1 MTQSTRSFDFLGEL
15 CDSVAN
21 KMKQFDFLILG
32 SGIAGLTF
40 ALKVAPRGRVAI
52 VTKKDRA
59 ESNTNYAQGG
69 IASVTSR
76 EDSFESHVRDTLTA
90 GAGLCKENVVRTI
103 VEEGPARIAE
113 LIELGMKFSER
124 EIPASHGAHELD
136 LGKEGGH
143 SKRRILHAKDVT
155 GREIER
161 ALLDA
166 ISRQPNIEIFENHIA
181 IDLITSQKL
190 GYVGENRC
198 LGAYV
203 FDKKGNRVW
212 TFAAPVTVL
221 ATGGCGKV
229 YLYTT
234 NPDIATGDGVAMAYR
249 AGASIANME
258 FVQFHPTCLYH
269 PKAKS
274 FLISEAVR
282 GEGGILKT
290 LDGREFM
297 DAVHPL
303 KSLAPRD
310 IVARAI
316 DSEMK
321 KYGADCV
328 HLDITHKPA
337 KFIIERFPNI
347 YQTCLRYGIDIT
359 REPIPVVPAAHYQCG
374 GVVTNVDGETD
385 IAGLFAVGEVACT
398 GLHGANRLAS
408 NSLLEALV
416 CAHRAAEKTF
426 NVQHSTFNIQQIPVW
441 QSGSATNADEL
452 VVVAHNWD
460 EIRRL
465 MWDYVGIVRT
475 NKRLQRAQSRLANL
489 QQEIQEYYWNF
500 IVTADLL
507 ELRNIATVAELIVRC
522 ALMRPESRG
531 LNYNLDFP
539 DLNPDWAQRDS
550 VVRRGNYPA
559 AILASAKVSQGCRR
573 RSLRPHAGRQNLPA
587 HRAVKW
593 GAPPKGG
600 AATAALAGE
609 ISAAAATN
617 PAPDNANPTVGFA
630 PLFVK
635 NERS

>member
-1 MTQSTRSFDFLGEL
+1 
-15 CDSVAN
+15 V
-21 KMKQFDFLILG
+21 KQFDYLVLG
-32 SGIAGLTF
+32 SGIAGLSF

-69 IASVTSR
+69 IASVTSK

-124 EIPASHGAHELD
+124 DAPDEDGGKQLD
-136 LGKEGGH
+136 LGREGGH

-161 ALLDA
+161 ALLA
-166 ISRQPNIEIFENHIA
+166 AVAQQPNIRIFENHLA

-203 FDKKGNRVW
+203 FDKKSGGVE
-212 TFAAPVTVL
+212 TFAAPVTIL

-249 AGASIANME
+249 AGASVADME

-269 PKAKS
+269 PQAKS

-282 GEGGILKT
+282 GEGGVLKS
-290 LDGREFM
+290 LDGVEFM
-297 DAVHPL
+297 DAYHPL

-310 IVARAI
+310 VVARAI

-321 KYGADCV
+321 KSGAEHV
-328 HLDITHKPA
+328 WLDITHKPA
-337 KFIIERFPNI
+337 RFIIERFPNI

-359 REPIPVVPAAHYQCG
+359 KEPIPVVPAAHYQCG

-385 IAGLFAVGEVACT
+385 IAGLYAVGEVACT

-416 CAHRAAEKTF
+416 CAHRAAEKVAAGVPPAVTGGILPPGSTSGKRPDATF
-426 NVQHSTFNIQQIPVW
+426 KIPLW
-441 QSGSATNADEL
+441 QSGNAHNPDEM
-452 VVVAHNWD
+452 VVVSHNWD

-475 NKRLQRAQSRLANL
+475 NKRLARAQKRIANL
-489 QQEIQEYYWNF
+489 QEEIHEYYWNF
-500 IVTADLL
+500 IVTSDLL

-531 LNYNLDFP
+531 LHYNLDYP
-539 DLNPDWAQRDS
+539 EANLEWAQRDT
-550 VVRRGNYPA
+550 V
-559 AILASAKVSQGCRR
+559 
-573 RSLRPHAGRQNLPA
+573 LR
-587 HRAVKW
+587 K
-593 GAPPKGG
+593 
-600 AATAALAGE
+600 
-609 ISAAAATN
+609 S
-617 PAPDNANPTVGFA
+617 
-630 PLFVK
+630 
-635 NERS
+635 